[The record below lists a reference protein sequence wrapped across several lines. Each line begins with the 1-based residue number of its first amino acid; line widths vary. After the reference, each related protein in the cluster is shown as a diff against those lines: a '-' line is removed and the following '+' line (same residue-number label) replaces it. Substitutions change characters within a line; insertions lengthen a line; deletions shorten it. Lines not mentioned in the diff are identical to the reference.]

1 MDLVEHKN
9 KQNESRHPWELARL
23 EVIYSLFQKHLTKTK
38 LETILDVGCGDTYVV
53 SQLRNRMPSTHFYA
67 IDSAFSDSIIAD
79 FQQDGITLYQDISIL
94 EGKLQK
100 ADLILLMDV
109 IEHIE
114 NEKDFLKDLVSKD
127 YINEESLF
135 LITVPAWQSLF
146 SAHDV
151 FLKHYRR
158 YAPKH
163 LISTLK
169 SSGFEIIESG
179 NFFTSLLAPRIMGL
193 LKERI
198 MGKKEAQGLAA
209 WQGSEKQSKLL
220 KEILL
225 LDFKTTKNLQR
236 LGIKLPGLSTYALC
250 RKSVS

>member
-23 EVIYSLFQKHLTKTK
+23 EVIFSLFQKHLAEKN
-38 LETILDVGCGDTYVV
+38 LENILDVGCGDTFVV
-53 SQLRNRMPSTHFYA
+53 SELRNRMPSTHFYA
-67 IDSAFSDSIIAD
+67 IDPAFSDTMIAD
-79 FQQDGITLYQDISIL
+79 FQQEGISLYQHLSQL
-94 EGKLQK
+94 EGNLKK

-114 NEKDFLKDLVSKD
+114 DDKSFLKDLVSKN
-127 YINEESLF
+127 YIKNDSLF
-135 LITVPAWQSLF
+135 LITVPAYQSLF

-158 YAPKH
+158 YTPKH
-163 LISTLK
+163 LLSTLK

-179 NFFTSLLAPRIMGL
+179 NFFTSLLAPRIIGL
-193 LKERI
+193 LKER
-198 MGKKEAQGLAA
+198 MEGKKEAQGLAS